1 MIIERPLVINQPQI
15 GKLIRELRLGAG
27 LTQEKFAVKLGVTYP
42 TINRWENGHTKPSP
56 LAMQKIEQMLKHRDL
71 YGQHVRWAVRTQNPD
86 VVGKIR

>member
-15 GKLIRELRLGAG
+15 GKLIRELRLATG

-56 LAMQKIEQMLKHRDL
+56 LAMQKIEEMLKHRDL
-71 YGQHVRWAVRTQNPD
+71 YGQNLNFQEN
-86 VVGKIR
+86 KQFSS

>member
-15 GKLIRELRLGAG
+15 GKLIRELRLATG

-56 LAMQKIEQMLKHRDL
+56 LAMQKIEEMLKHRDL
-71 YGQHVRWAVRTQNPD
+71 YGQNLNFQENKQF
-86 VVGKIR
+86 GS